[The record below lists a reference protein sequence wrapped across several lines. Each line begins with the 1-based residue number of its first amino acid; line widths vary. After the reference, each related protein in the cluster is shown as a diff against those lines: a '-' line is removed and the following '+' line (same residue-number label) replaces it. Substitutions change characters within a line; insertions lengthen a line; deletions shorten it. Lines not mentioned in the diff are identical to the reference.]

1 LSFSPDHTIARPSLC
16 TVIINLVALALEY
29 WKILRKMMTTTLI
42 GVTGSFQTTTFHGCL
57 VDTASFNATVLSV
70 DVLLCVTVA
79 PTETQSHRVWAP
91 CRDPYAGFVKAIETA
106 RDTGEQ
112 ALTDLAGAWRA
123 NAQRR
128 LRGSLGLRQT
138 PPPPCMDP
146 HAAYLPVDGVARL
159 VHGDLP
165 SMLIGGVASLL
176 LQMLHPLAMAGV
188 AQHSR
193 YRDDALGRLEQT
205 ATFIGT
211 TTYGSAADA
220 AAVIERVRAAHA
232 SVRGVAD
239 DGRAYAAS
247 DPHLLEWVHVAELSM
262 FLDASRAYGPR
273 ELTIEDEDRY
283 VNEMALVGR
292 DLGVLDPPQTRR
304 DLDERLQLFRSELE
318 ITNDAREARDFVVR
332 GVPRSLRD
340 RVGYGTVLV
349 AAIGVLPDFA
359 RRQLELPTV
368 PFVNTVLVR
377 PAATTLCVALRW
389 AVPPV
394 RPA

>member
-1 LSFSPDHTIARPSLC
+1 M
-16 TVIINLVALALEY
+16 
-29 WKILRKMMTTTLI
+29 KTL
-42 GVTGSFQTTTFHGCL
+42 
-57 VDTASFNATVLSV
+57 
-70 DVLLCVTVA
+70 
-79 PTETQSHRVWAP
+79 
-91 CRDPYAGFVKAIETA
+91 ETA
-106 RDTGEQ
+106 RDTGER
-112 ALTDLAGAWRA
+112 ALADLAGAWRA

-128 LRGSLGLRQT
+128 LRGSLGLRQS
-138 PPPPCMDP
+138 PPPPCTDP
-146 HAAYLPVDGVARL
+146 DLAYLPVDGMARL

-165 SMLIGGVASLL
+165 SMLIGGVSSLL

-220 AAVIERVRAAHA
+220 AAIIERVRAAHA
-232 SVRGVAD
+232 SVRGVSD
-239 DGRAYAAS
+239 DGRPYAAP

-262 FLDASRAYGPR
+262 FLDAARAYGPR
-273 ELTIEDEDRY
+273 ELSREDEDRY
-283 VNEMALVGR
+283 VSEMALVGR
-292 DLGVLDPPQTRR
+292 DLGVVDPPLTRQE
-304 DLDERLQLFRSELE
+304 LDDRLLRFQPELE

-340 RVGYGTVLV
+340 RAGYGTILA
-349 AAIGVLPDFA
+349 AAIGVLPDVA

-368 PFVNTVLVR
+368 PLVNTLVVR

-394 RPA
+394 RPV